1 MVGLRKHNHHLP
13 RRLYMKGRSYYYVTP
28 ANKWIALGPDLPAAK
43 RKLLDLEHGPAVAGT
58 VAEMI
63 DRFLAEESPKR
74 AARTHQDNVI
84 AAKRLKA
91 FFGGM
96 SPNSVKPSYVAGFLD
111 RHPAPI
117 RANREVATLSSAYTY
132 AMRKGFAE
140 KNPCYGVRRNPEK
153 PRGRYVEDGEFYA
166 FLRFAEQKYEESERK
181 HDGYLMLCVT
191 AEIAYLTGQR
201 REDVLAVPLRNV
213 RDDGILF
220 EQKKS
225 NGEMRVLVEW
235 TDALRAAVAKAKALP
250 RPVSGLYLICNRRGQ
265 PYTGAGFKTMWN
277 RVQVQWKAAGNE
289 RFWFHDL
296 RAKAITDMKEQGRD
310 AKEVSG
316 HKTDAMVNRVYDR
329 RRVRRG
335 PAVK

>member
-1 MVGLRKHNHHLP
+1 MVGRRKRHYHLP
-13 RRLYMKGRSYYYVTP
+13 PRLYLKGRSYYYVTP
-28 ANKWIALGPDLPAAK
+28 ANRWIALGPDLAAAK
-43 RKLLDLEHGPAVAGT
+43 RKLIDMEHGPATGAT

-63 DRFLAEESPKR
+63 ERFLAEESPKR
-74 AARTHQDNVI
+74 AARTHQDNMV

-91 FFGGM
+91 FFGSM
-96 SPNSVKPSYVAGFLD
+96 SPNSVKPSHVAGYLD
-111 RHPAPI
+111 QHPAPI
-117 RANREVATLSSAYTY
+117 RANREVATLSSAYSFG
-132 AMRKGFAE
+132 MRKGLADR
-140 KNPCYGVRRNPEK
+140 NPCYGVRRNPEK
-153 PRGRYVEDGEFYA
+153 PRRRYVEDAEFYA
-166 FLRFAEQKYEESERK
+166 FLKFAEQKYLQSKYK

-191 AEIAYLTGQR
+191 AELAYLTGQR
-201 REDVLAVPLRNV
+201 REDVLAIPLRNV
-213 RDDGILF
+213 GDAGILF

-225 NGEMRVLVEW
+225 NGDMRVLVEW

-265 PYTGAGFKTMWN
+265 PYTDRGFKTMWN
-277 RVQVQWKAAGNE
+277 RLQVQWKTAGNE

-296 RAKAITDMKEQGRD
+296 RAKAITDMKQQGRD

>member
-13 RRLYMKGRSYYYVTP
+13 PRLYMKGRSYYYVTP

-220 EQKKS
+220 EQKRATARCACWWSGPTRCARPSPK
-225 NGEMRVLVEW
+225 RRHYP
-235 TDALRAAVAKAKALP
+235 ALSRA
-250 RPVSGLYLICNRRGQ
+250 SI
-265 PYTGAGFKTMWN
+265 
-277 RVQVQWKAAGNE
+277 
-289 RFWFHDL
+289 
-296 RAKAITDMKEQGRD
+296 
-310 AKEVSG
+310 
-316 HKTDAMVNRVYDR
+316 
-329 RRVRRG
+329 
-335 PAVK
+335 